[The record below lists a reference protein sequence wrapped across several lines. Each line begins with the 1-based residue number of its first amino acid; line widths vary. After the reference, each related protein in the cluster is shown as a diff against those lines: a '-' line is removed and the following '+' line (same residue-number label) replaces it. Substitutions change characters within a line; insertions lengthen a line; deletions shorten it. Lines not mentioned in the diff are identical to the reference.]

1 LKFFILHIA
10 VVAAFS
16 AFCGDL
22 DVARQALADG
32 IWRSAVAAADKVSG
46 DPALTNSAER
56 TAARLISLEALARL
70 EDDAEIRRRLA
81 EWKDSSSGHFRYW
94 EARSLIRVGDFDRA
108 TALLEA
114 PFAEVELE
122 LPVKTLKAALLVAS
136 GKFKEALD
144 AMSGVDLGKVSGP
157 DGDDARMIA
166 AEALL
171 KTGKAS
177 QAQPILDSLARDS
190 RRREI
195 RLRAACLLGFSEM
208 DNPST
213 FTSGVDRV
221 RGVLRLAPGDA
232 VSEAAARAFA
242 DRLLKAGDA
251 AGAED
256 EYRRFLEVF
265 PSAVLDS
272 LVLENRGRALYLMGR
287 NSEAAGMF
295 ARAEQTLESAAD
307 KSRLAYLQANAYL
320 AEGKLASAAASFARS
335 ASYGGENAD
344 RSLYAQADALERA
357 GEVARASQIYSD
369 LSGRGGVW
377 GAKAE
382 LRLISVAARSGRLGE
397 AIERY
402 TKVIVS
408 PGSLSA
414 DDLTEAYLGRGRA
427 CYRDYRFREAS
438 ADFEKVADR
447 RPELADGM
455 RFLMAL
461 CLYGAGRD
469 TEAKRA
475 ATALMNSTKDDALRA
490 DLVLWCAKYEF
501 NHGEYR
507 EAQGHFTQ
515 YADLRKGTPPA
526 ADALLWAARCA
537 SAQLEYP
544 KAVELATRAA
554 NSSASDKTLFIE
566 ALLVQGEALMEL
578 GRYAEAAQL
587 FDRVANL
594 AGEGTVSQKAAM
606 LKADA
611 LYAMGA
617 GDTGRYEEA
626 IAAYRV
632 LFDVGGLSPDLR
644 IETSFKIGRALEK
657 LRRKKEAMDQYYRNV
672 VLAYA
677 EETSKGVFLGAPART
692 FFSRAAFSLADYYAA
707 AGDFA
712 AVRKMLERVVA
723 ADVQASG
730 EAKSR
735 LDELNAKGDGS

>member
-1 LKFFILHIA
+1 MKRSVLHIA
-10 VVAAFS
+10 VLVAVS

-46 DPALTNSAER
+46 DPALTNSADR

-94 EARSLIRVGDFDRA
+94 EARALVRVGDFDRA
-108 TALLEA
+108 ATLLEA
-114 PFAEVELE
+114 PFAETELE

-144 AMSGVDLGKVSGP
+144 AMSGVDFGKISGS

-166 AEALL
+166 AEAFL
-171 KTGKAS
+171 KTGRTAE
-177 QAQPILDSLARDS
+177 AQSLLAGLARDS
-190 RRREI
+190 QRKGI
-195 RLRAACLLGFSEM
+195 KLRAACLLGFSEM

-213 FTSGVDRV
+213 FTTGVARV
-221 RGVLRLAPGDA
+221 RGVLRSAPGDA
-232 VSEAAARAFA
+232 VSERAARSFA

-265 PSAVLDS
+265 PSAALDP
-272 LVLENRGRALYLMGR
+272 LVLENRGRALYLTGR

-295 ARAEQTLESAAD
+295 ARAEQTFESAAD

-320 AEGKLASAAASFARS
+320 AEGKFASAAASFARS

-344 RSLYAQADALERA
+344 RSLYAQADAFERA
-357 GEVARASQIYSD
+357 GEVARASEIYSE

-377 GAKAE
+377 GEKAE
-382 LRLISVAARSGRLGE
+382 LRLISVAARNGRLGE

-402 TKVIVS
+402 TKAIES
-408 PGSLSA
+408 PGSLSD

-438 ADFEKVADR
+438 ADFEKVAAR

-469 TEAKRA
+469 AEAKSA
-475 ATALMNSTKDDALRA
+475 ATALMESTKDAGLRA
-490 DLVLWCAKYEF
+490 DLMLWCAKYEF

-507 EAQGHFTQ
+507 EAQEHFTE
-515 YADLRKGTPPA
+515 YASVRQGTAPA

-554 NSSASDKTLFIE
+554 NSSASDKTLFAE

-594 AGEGTVSQKAAM
+594 AGESIMSQKAAM

-617 GDTGRYEEA
+617 GDTGRYEES

-632 LFDVGGLSPDLR
+632 LFDVGGLSPDLK

-677 EETSKGVFLGAPART
+677 EETSKGVLLGAPART
-692 FFSRAAFSLADYYAA
+692 FFSRAAFALADYYAA

-712 AVRKMLERVVA
+712 AVRKMLGRIVA
-723 ADVQASG
+723 ADVKASG
-730 EAKSR
+730 EAKRR
-735 LDELNAKGDGS
+735 LDELDAKGDGA